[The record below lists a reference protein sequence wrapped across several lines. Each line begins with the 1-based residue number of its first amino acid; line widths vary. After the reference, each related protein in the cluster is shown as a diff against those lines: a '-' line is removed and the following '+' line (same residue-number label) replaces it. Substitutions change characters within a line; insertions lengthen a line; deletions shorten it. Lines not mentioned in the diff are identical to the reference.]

1 MKKFLLGLM
10 AFVGMAVCF
19 TGCGD
24 KDENSTPKQEKT
36 AAESGSI
43 LYESYV
49 AYDKYKDDNTTSG
62 TIAKANAAVNL
73 YQAYQ
78 AFQNNKENNEWK
90 NEFAKSAASAAVSDK
105 TGIDINNKEAAE
117 EAIADQLKTKLTDGS
132 LLSEDKTQQAQSA
145 LELYEALDQIF
156 N

>member
-19 TGCGD
+19 SACGD
-24 KDENSTPKQEKT
+24 KEDKPAKEEKT

-43 LYESYV
+43 LYDSYV
-49 AYDKYKDDNTTSG
+49 AYDTYKDDSSTEGSLKK
-62 TIAKANAAVNL
+62 INAGVSL

-78 AFQNNKENNEWK
+78 AFQNNKDNKDWT
-90 NEFAKSAASAAVSDK
+90 NEFAKSAARAAVADK
-105 TGIDINNKEAAE
+105 TGIDINDKAAAE

-156 N
+156 

>member
-19 TGCGD
+19 TACGD

-36 AAESGSI
+36 AAESGVI
-43 LYESYV
+43 LYDSYV
-49 AYDKYKDDNTTSG
+49 AYDTYKDDNSVTG
-62 TIAKANAAVNL
+62 TAQKASAAINL

-78 AFQNNKENNEWK
+78 AFQNNKENKDWT
-90 NEFAKSAASAAVSDK
+90 NEFAKSAASTAIAAK
-105 TGIDINNKEAAE
+105 TDIDINDKAAAE